1 MCEEDVI
8 DRSLIL
14 LSDNLLGTVLPNTNG
29 TVEQEAI
36 TKQKLISNYNEQS
49 QNRLVL
55 HMSCHFTHTSGL

>member
-8 DRSLIL
+8 DCSLIL

-36 TKQKLISNYNEQS
+36 TKQKLISEQS